1 MFGIFAKNFC
11 VYQKS
16 CNFASLELA
25 KPLNNAQIGGSFFIY
40 MVPYTKPAKSPKDLV
55 NQLKQ
60 RGLIIKDEA
69 RAERYIQNIGYYRL
83 SAYMFPFLKDPK
95 TAHQYKPGVT
105 FDQVLRLYRFDK
117 KLRVVL
123 FNEIE
128 KIEVAFRAAM
138 VNTMTN
144 RTGDIFWMTNPS
156 YVKPATLSLI
166 QREYARSSEDF
177 ITHFKSSYSDPY
189 PPAWMISEILPF
201 GNITWIFKELSDSNK
216 KAIAKQFYLQAPIF
230 ESWITIIAL
239 TRNDCCHHARVWN
252 KVHFI
257 ISCDMSKMT
266 RPWISLST
274 DLRRTYY
281 NICIIK
287 YFLDIIS
294 PNNDFKEK
302 LIALF
307 KQFPEIDLKAMGFN
321 ENWKDEP
328 LWKSE
333 KECCF
338 KSLFSKLKK

>member
-1 MFGIFAKNFC
+1 
-11 VYQKS
+11 
-16 CNFASLELA
+16 
-25 KPLNNAQIGGSFFIY
+25 
-40 MVPYTKPAKSPKDLV
+40 MVPYTKPTKSPEDLV
-55 NQLKQ
+55 QQLKQ
-60 RGLIIKDEA
+60 RGLIIKDEE
-69 RAERYIQNIGYYRL
+69 RAERYIRNIGYYRL

-95 TAHQYKPGVT
+95 AAHKFKPGVT
-105 FDQVLRLYRFDK
+105 FDHVLCLYRFDK
-117 KLRVVL
+117 KLRILL

-138 VNTMTN
+138 VDTMTN
-144 RTGDIFWMTNPS
+144 RTGDIFWMTNPCFIRP
-156 YVKPATLSLI
+156 VTLSLI
-166 QREYARSSEDF
+166 KREYNRSTEDF
-177 ITHFKSSYSDPY
+177 ITHFKKSYSNPY

-252 KVHFI
+252 KVHSI
-257 ISCDMSKMT
+257 LSCDMSKMT

-274 DLRRTYY
+274 DRKRTYY

-294 PNNDFKEK
+294 PNNDFKHK

-307 KQFPEIDLKAMGFN
+307 KQFPGIDLKAMGFN
-321 ENWKDEP
+321 IHWFDEP
-328 LWKSE
+328 LWKAE
-333 KECCF
+333 KECRL
-338 KSLFSKLKK
+338 KTLFYRLKPRWLGQL